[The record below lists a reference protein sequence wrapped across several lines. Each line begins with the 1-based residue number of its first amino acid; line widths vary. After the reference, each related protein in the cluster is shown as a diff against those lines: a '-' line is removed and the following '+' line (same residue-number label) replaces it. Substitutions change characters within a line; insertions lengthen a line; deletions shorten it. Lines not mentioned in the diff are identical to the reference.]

1 MGLSDVLLLNYNT
14 DIEAYYIILTEVILK
29 NEQRASVQ
37 FHLKQFHTAPT
48 CSSPGCISPNVPAYF
63 FFPKASLPFSVR
75 RISAFC
81 VVFENIS

>member
-37 FHLKQFHTAPT
+37 FHLAQFPRGAYLQLA
-48 CSSPGCISPNVPAYF
+48 SPY
-63 FFPKASLPFSVR
+63 
-75 RISAFC
+75 
-81 VVFENIS
+81 